1 MKYWYGCDT
10 KLKRAQVPRVDVKPL
25 DTSTTWNETEKIILR
40 LLESKGRQLSQTQ
53 LSLVLSKVN
62 VEPTAL
68 YMRLAVGVVS
78 KWLSGMSDNTA
89 MHIEG
94 GVRNLINEILESMER
109 DFGKELTRAALGFM
123 TFSVEGVTD
132 KEMCD
137 LLSLDERVLRAV
149 TQYTTSQR
157 VPSHVW
163 LRLREEMAG
172 LVMEQSGGC
181 LRWYHRQLKE
191 AAEDRYEGE
200 ERQRL
205 AEIMGRYFSDDE
217 LQPLTLNEHDVWFP
231 QALVNKRRCDE
242 AAHHLLKAKMI
253 LEAEK
258 ELCNLKG
265 VAARAKT
272 RNVFRMVSELIE
284 LHQLYPASECTVH
297 YLRWVQ
303 QDAGL
308 LSRNPNLVATSCSNQ
323 PTISHAR
330 QDLHA
335 LLESKEYAA
344 CSWDNEKVWYRGR
357 RLGGANGFDALV
369 CNMVGHEEWVN
380 GVALSGD
387 GRRVVSCS
395 ADKSIRIW
403 NAESG

>member
-1 MKYWYGCDT
+1 M
-10 KLKRAQVPRVDVKPL
+10 VVNPL
-25 DTSTTWNETEKIILR
+25 DTSTTSNETEKIILR
-40 LLESKGRQLSQTQ
+40 LLKSKGRKLSPTQ
-53 LSLVLSKVN
+53 LSFVLSKVN

-78 KWLSGMSDNTA
+78 KWHSAIEDNTA

-94 GVRNLINEILESMER
+94 GVRNLINEIFESMER
-109 DFGKELTRAALGFM
+109 DFGKELTRAAFGFI

-132 KEMCD
+132 NEMCD
-137 LLSLDERVLRAV
+137 LLSRDEKALEAV

-163 LRLREEMAG
+163 LRLRGEMVG

-191 AAEDRYEGE
+191 AAENRYAGE

-205 AEIMGRYFSDDE
+205 HEIMGRYFSDE
-217 LQPLTLNEHDVWFP
+217 KLQLLTLNAHDVWFS

-242 AAHHLLKAKMI
+242 AAHHLLKANML

-265 VAARAKT
+265 VTARAKT

-284 LHQLYPASECTVH
+284 LQRLYPRSERTVH
-297 YLRWVQ
+297 YLRWIQ
-303 QDAGL
+303 QDASL

-330 QDLHA
+330 QDLHT

-344 CSWDNEKVWYRGR
+344 SSWDNEKVWYRGR
-357 RLGGANGFDALV
+357 RLGGANGFDALL
-369 CNMVGHEEWVN
+369 CNLLGHEGYVY
-380 GVALSGD
+380 GVAFSAD

-395 ADKSIRIW
+395 DDKSIRIW
-403 NAESG
+403 NAESGLLQAVE